1 MEETNRWR
9 LKVSQLQEEVNKVG
23 EEKEGE
29 KAVQASLK
37 IDMSRLGQEIK
48 AINFYNQEL
57 KQTN

>member
-1 MEETNRWR
+1 VEETNRWR